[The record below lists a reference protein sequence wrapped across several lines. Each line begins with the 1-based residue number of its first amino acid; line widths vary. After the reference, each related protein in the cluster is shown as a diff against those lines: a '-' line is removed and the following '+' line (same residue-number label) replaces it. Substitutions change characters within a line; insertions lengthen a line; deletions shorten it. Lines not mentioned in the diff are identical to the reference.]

1 MNRWILTHARL
12 AFWLWTVP
20 SLALLVWYAA
30 RNEGEGLMTAYALF
44 VLWEAAGFWGIN
56 GFLCGWAR
64 RPAFRA
70 MDEYCDPEPLL
81 ELCRMVLKQN
91 PKSLF
96 YRVFEGYALALLG
109 RRREA
114 EDSAHMAAEQPRLW
128 KNPPLLA
135 VWLTQLP
142 PEDPERERGE
152 LAMERLIRR
161 LSPQKRAVLARA
173 GTMRDRA
180 AQIQEARPELEPL
193 LLADLEQ
200 AGCTREQVAAH
211 MALGTYYQRRG
222 LENKA
227 QEHLS
232 FVVARGGRLAV
243 RTEAERMLCRLSGK
257 G

>member
-1 MNRWILTHARL
+1 
-12 AFWLWTVP
+12 
-20 SLALLVWYAA
+20 
-30 RNEGEGLMTAYALF
+30 
-44 VLWEAAGFWGIN
+44 
-56 GFLCGWAR
+56 
-64 RPAFRA
+64 
-70 MDEYCDPEPLL
+70 
-81 ELCRMVLKQN
+81 
-91 PKSLF
+91 
-96 YRVFEGYALALLG
+96 
-109 RRREA
+109 
-114 EDSAHMAAEQPRLW
+114 MAAEQPRLW
-128 KNPPLLA
+128 KSPPLLA

-152 LAMERLIRR
+152 LAMERLVRR

-211 MALGTYYQRRG
+211 MALGIYYQRRG

>member
-20 SLALLVWYAA
+20 FLALLVWYAA

-142 PEDPERERGE
+142 PEDPERER
-152 LAMERLIRR
+152 LVRR
-161 LSPQKRAVLARA
+161 LSPQKRAVLART

-211 MALGTYYQRRG
+211 MALGIYYQRRG

>member
-1 MNRWILTHARL
+1 MGLLAHAY
-12 AFWLWTVP
+12 P
-20 SLALLVWYAA
+20 Q
-30 RNEGEGLMTAYALF
+30 
-44 VLWEAAGFWGIN
+44 AGKLI
-56 GFLCGWAR
+56 CAQ
-64 RPAFRA
+64 
-70 MDEYCDPEPLL
+70 
-81 ELCRMVLKQN
+81 VLKQN

-152 LAMERLIRR
+152 LAMERLVRR
-161 LSPQKRAVLARA
+161 LSPHKRAVLARA

-211 MALGTYYQRRG
+211 MALGIYYQRRG

>member
-1 MNRWILTHARL
+1 
-12 AFWLWTVP
+12 
-20 SLALLVWYAA
+20 
-30 RNEGEGLMTAYALF
+30 
-44 VLWEAAGFWGIN
+44 
-56 GFLCGWAR
+56 
-64 RPAFRA
+64 
-70 MDEYCDPEPLL
+70 
-81 ELCRMVLKQN
+81 
-91 PKSLF
+91 
-96 YRVFEGYALALLG
+96 
-109 RRREA
+109 
-114 EDSAHMAAEQPRLW
+114 
-128 KNPPLLA
+128 
-135 VWLTQLP
+135 
-142 PEDPERERGE
+142 
-152 LAMERLIRR
+152 MERLVRPA
-161 LSPQKRAVLARA
+161 LSPKA
-173 GTMRDRA
+173 GCPGQGRDHAGPGA

>member
-1 MNRWILTHARL
+1 
-12 AFWLWTVP
+12 
-20 SLALLVWYAA
+20 
-30 RNEGEGLMTAYALF
+30 
-44 VLWEAAGFWGIN
+44 
-56 GFLCGWAR
+56 
-64 RPAFRA
+64 
-70 MDEYCDPEPLL
+70 
-81 ELCRMVLKQN
+81 
-91 PKSLF
+91 
-96 YRVFEGYALALLG
+96 
-109 RRREA
+109 
-114 EDSAHMAAEQPRLW
+114 MAAEQPRLW

-152 LAMERLIRR
+152 LAMERLVRR

-173 GTMRDRA
+173 GTRRDRA

-211 MALGTYYQRRG
+211 MALGIYYQRRG